1 MNTMVPFVLQ
11 HDYSTP
17 LAALC
22 AHQISLPLLGTLCL
36 LTAGALAAAGKL
48 DMVPALRLAVTACVL
63 ADCVRNE
70 ASRQYDERVL
80 HIIHRVSPRP
90 APPEKWPVECIE
102 HLLRRQLNIFCEINH
117 RFLTGVKVVS

>member
-17 LAALC
+17 FAALS
-22 AHQISLPLLGTLCL
+22 AHQISLPLLGSLSL
-36 LTAGALAAAGKL
+36 LTAGALAAVGKL

-70 ASRQYDERVL
+70 ASRQCDERVL

-90 APPEKWPVECIE
+90 EPPEKWPVECVE